1 MKPLQDTVLLLLLLP
16 CCSPRSGVRGVSGRN
31 IQDPKISPR
40 VGVVVGVG
48 VGVRVEWRRDDD
60 PACSNKLMAALYRG
74 QISAVSLLKNLK
86 EAYIFNLFSFSFLLF
101 AV

>member
-1 MKPLQDTVLLLLLLP
+1 MKPLQDTVLLLLLFP
-16 CCSPRSGVRGVSGRN
+16 CCSPRSGVRGVSGRT

-40 VGVVVGVG
+40 

-86 EAYIFNLFSFSFLLF
+86 EAYIFNLFSFSFFLL